1 MSRLKQLVTRL
12 RRPDMREVAVAQVS
26 DKYSEYPS
34 NGLTPVKLAEIL
46 READA
51 GDVLRQ
57 MELFEEMEEKDPHL
71 FSQLQTRKN
80 AVTGLDFEVIPFGDE
95 PLDKEIADFIEEQL
109 NGIESF
115 EDVEND
121 LLDAI
126 GKGFAVSEILWGY
139 DEGHVVVQDIK
150 TRHQKRFF
158 WDTLD
163 DSFKV
168 RTKDVP
174 EGILLPANKF
184 IVHRYKAR
192 SGHTSRAG
200 ILRVVAWMYLFKNY
214 DLKDWVS
221 FAEIYGLPLRLG
233 KYAPGASDSDKAALM
248 RALIQI
254 GSDAAGIIPDGTSI
268 DFITTEKTSSS
279 DLYERLARYCDEQI
293 SKAILGQTLTSDSGG
308 GSYAQSKTHNDVR
321 HDLTVADCKALASTL
336 RRDLIR
342 PLCIFNFGEDKRIPY
357 IRFDCEESEDLTQT
371 ATILGTLIEKV
382 GLRIPTSFVYK
393 KFSIPEPEEGDE
405 IAKPTYGGGMGGVLP
420 FKSDALLSL
429 KAGADAPIG
438 TQQHIDRLAAA
449 ALHKGVGSF
458 KRAFEPVLKMIENA
472 DSLEQHR
479 ELMEDDTAVAELY
492 AAVAYFKERVPVTAS
507 RFYQI
512 AAEYRALAFTVSGY
526 TKAQVLKKFYDELLA
541 ALEEGNS
548 LAEFRE
554 NMNDFL
560 EAEGYEGITPYQA
573 ENIFRTN
580 IQTAYNV
587 GHYKRMTEPSVKAL
601 RPYWQYDAVN
611 DSKTRPSHLA
621 MDGRVFMADDPIWDT
636 WFPPNGFKCRCTV
649 KTLSKRQ
656 MEQRG
661 LTVETE
667 APRAARLE
675 DGRFVN
681 ILPDPQFDTNPA
693 KVRYQPDLTGYPEP
707 LKKAYQEREKGNTPP

>member
-1 MSRLKQLVTRL
+1 MSRLKQLITRL

-80 AVTGLDFEVIPFGDE
+80 AVTGLDFEVILFGDE

-382 GLRIPTSFVYK
+382 GLRIPTSFVY
-393 KFSIPEPEEGDE
+393 
-405 IAKPTYGGGMGGVLP
+405 
-420 FKSDALLSL
+420 
-429 KAGADAPIG
+429 
-438 TQQHIDRLAAA
+438 
-449 ALHKGVGSF
+449 
-458 KRAFEPVLKMIENA
+458 
-472 DSLEQHR
+472 
-479 ELMEDDTAVAELY
+479 
-492 AAVAYFKERVPVTAS
+492 
-507 RFYQI
+507 
-512 AAEYRALAFTVSGY
+512 
-526 TKAQVLKKFYDELLA
+526 
-541 ALEEGNS
+541 
-548 LAEFRE
+548 
-554 NMNDFL
+554 
-560 EAEGYEGITPYQA
+560 EGITPYQA

-587 GHYKRMTEPSVKAL
+587 GHYKRMTEPGVKAL

>member
-1 MSRLKQLVTRL
+1 MNRLKQFVTRL
-12 RRPDMREVAVAQVS
+12 RRPDTREVAVAQVS

-34 NGLTPVKLAEIL
+34 NGLTPVKLAEIF

-168 RTKDVP
+168 RTKDAP

-184 IVHRYKAR
+184 IVHKYKAR

-214 DLKDWVS
+214 DLKDWAS

-248 RALIQI
+248 QALIQI

-382 GLRIPTSFVYK
+382 GLRVPTSFVYK
-393 KFSIPEPEEGDE
+393 KFSIPKPEGDE
-405 IAKPTYGGGMGGVLP
+405 EVATPPGQTAQGAGFGPFSFKAQPGEPIA
-420 FKSDALLSL
+420 L
-429 KAGADAPIG
+429 KAGDGAGHG
-438 TQQHIDRLAAA
+438 TQERVDRLAAA
-449 ALHKGVGSF
+449 ATRKSAGAF
-458 KRAFEPVLKMIENA
+458 KKAFGPVLKKIENA
-472 DSLEQHR
+472 ESLE
-479 ELMEDDTAVAELY
+479 ELRDMMEDEKAVAEL
-492 AAVAYFKERVPVTAS
+492 FGEMD
-507 RFYQI
+507 
-512 AAEYRALAFTVSGY
+512 VSE
-526 TKAQVLKKFYDELLA
+526 VEELLQKVMLYA
-541 ALEEGNS
+541 NLEG
-548 LAEFRE
+548 
-554 NMNDFL
+554 
-560 EAEGYEGITPYQA
+560 
-573 ENIFRTN
+573 
-580 IQTAYNV
+580 
-587 GHYKRMTEPSVKAL
+587 
-601 RPYWQYDAVN
+601 
-611 DSKTRPSHLA
+611 
-621 MDGRVFMADDPIWDT
+621 
-636 WFPPNGFKCRCTV
+636 
-649 KTLSKRQ
+649 
-656 MEQRG
+656 
-661 LTVETE
+661 
-667 APRAARLE
+667 RAAE
-675 DGRFVN
+675 DGRH
-681 ILPDPQFDTNPA
+681 
-693 KVRYQPDLTGYPEP
+693 
-707 LKKAYQEREKGNTPP
+707 